1 MQFLRDVFYGLC
13 LARRNPAFHLLGVL
27 IISLGI
33 GASTAIFSLID
44 GVLLNPLPFRDS
56 ARLAVIWSDFSRL
69 RGYSR
74 ALTAPALFFD
84 WRERS
89 QSFSGMA
96 AFTYS
101 NRTLTSFDQP
111 LTPSTHE
118 VTPNFFDVAG
128 VPAFRGRTFLL
139 DDGMPGKDGVALISY
154 SLWRSAFGGSEST
167 VGSSVELDGRSV
179 RIVGILPPGYRPP
192 NNGITVQPD
201 LFLPASFENRRLER
215 VQRSMVIVGRLRD
228 GASVAEARGEIAA
241 ITAQA
246 AREYPE
252 GTTPPASLVNA
263 IRDDLMGEFR

>member
-1 MQFLRDVFYGLC
+1 MMSHKAGQCDQ
-13 LARRNPAFHLLGVL
+13 
-27 IISLGI
+27 S
-33 GASTAIFSLID
+33 SLID
-44 GVLLNPLPFRDS
+44 GVLLNPLAFRNS
-56 ARLAVIWSDFSRL
+56 ARLGVIWSDFSRL

-111 LTPSTHE
+111 LTPSAHE

-128 VPAFRGRTFLL
+128 VQAFRGRTFLP
-139 DDGMPGKDGVALISY
+139 DEGVPGKDAVALISY

-192 NNGITVQPD
+192 NNGIQTQNVTMTSVYGVRV
-201 LFLPASFENRRLER
+201 LRRRLWSR
-215 VQRSMVIVGRLRD
+215 ARFCQRGRRRLLVD
-228 GASVAEARGEIAA
+228 AYHEAP
-241 ITAQA
+241 
-246 AREYPE
+246 YPK
-252 GTTPPASLVNA
+252 GLPDAFSTRPR
-263 IRDDLMGEFR
+263 IHR